1 MSKSEEFIKDEK
13 ELYGKIFVDISYAI
27 DNISPFLND
36 VALNKRKYT
45 VRLPHLK
52 KYIDLLN
59 SAEVQ
64 VSKESFFDLF
74 KSNKYIALLEVYKH
88 DNSED
93 LDQLKN
99 CSKCVCLNCTVD
111 CDFDSCLGCKK
122 GSHIASCDHQ
132 KINVTLHDNFMLDL
146 NNNNTGEQNRYLVLA
161 VLQDIKEDKK
171 YIVIQSI
178 KDKQIF
184 ILYYYTGISE
194 DTYGEISNATEFDY
208 VNATFESVDY

>member
-1 MSKSEEFIKDEK
+1 MSKSEEFIKNEK
-13 ELYGKIFVDISYAI
+13 EIFGKIFVDISYAI
-27 DNISPFLND
+27 DNISPFLDD

-59 SAEVQ
+59 SAQVQ
-64 VSKESFFDLF
+64 VSKESIFDIF
-74 KSNKYIALLEVYKH
+74 KSNKYIDLLEVYKH

-99 CSKCVCLNCTVD
+99 CSKCVCLNCTAQ
-111 CDFDSCLGCKK
+111 CSFDSCLGCKK
-122 GSHIASCDHQ
+122 GSHIASCDHK

-146 NNNNTGEQNRYLVLA
+146 NNNNTREQNRYLVLA
-161 VLQDIKEDKK
+161 VLQDVKEDKK
-171 YIVIQSI
+171 YIVIQNM